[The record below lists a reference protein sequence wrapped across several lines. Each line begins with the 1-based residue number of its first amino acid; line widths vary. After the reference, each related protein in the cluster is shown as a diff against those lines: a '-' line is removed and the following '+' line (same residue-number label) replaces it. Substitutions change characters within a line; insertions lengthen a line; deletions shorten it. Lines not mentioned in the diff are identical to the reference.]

1 MAVMT
6 ATAIE
11 APMEPGIAP
20 AHLTANTIAGVGV
33 TLTPTT
39 LAAKAGTQQ
48 RIYSGSVSF
57 PSGGTLNIYSNAT
70 LRQAVV
76 CAAAGIVPLPPI
88 HSQAGEQLKFENV
101 GGLALVIDVQ
111 VEQLAY

>member
-11 APMEPGIAP
+11 APRIFGVAP
-20 AHLTANTIAGVGV
+20 AQVTANTITGVGV

-39 LAAKAGTQQ
+39 LAAKAGVQQ
-48 RIYSGSVSF
+48 RIRGGSVSF

-70 LRQAVV
+70 LRQAVP
-76 CAAAGIVPLPPI
+76 CAAMGIIPLPPI
-88 HSQAGEQLKFENV
+88 HSQAGEVLQFENV
-101 GGLALVIDVQ
+101 NGLALVIDVQ